1 MKIPISGTPESRKQ
15 AEEKHT
21 GVKAHKSN
29 LAKQKIRKNTKI
41 VLLEQKE
48 GTLPHVR
55 DTLVL
60 FYLQWVS
67 LCTLLQFYFYS

>member
-29 LAKQKIRKNTKI
+29 LAK
-41 VLLEQKE
+41 
-48 GTLPHVR
+48 
-55 DTLVL
+55 
-60 FYLQWVS
+60 
-67 LCTLLQFYFYS
+67 